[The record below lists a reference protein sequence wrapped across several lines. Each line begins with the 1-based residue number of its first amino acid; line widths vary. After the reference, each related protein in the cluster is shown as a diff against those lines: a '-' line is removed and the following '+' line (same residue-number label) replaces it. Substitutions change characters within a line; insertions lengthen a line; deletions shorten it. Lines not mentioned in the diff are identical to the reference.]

1 MAAIKI
7 IEEMVIADKNE
18 VYALYKLLAKAKF
31 SDQIDSYDL
40 NEFAGSP
47 LITSLLIKAREE
59 VMKNFEEEGR
69 ADVVEDWLKR
79 SVYKFDS
86 ITGKAI
92 ANRLKH
98 LSDSILSTLADL
110 DRDKVRDYAIG
121 LIEPLEYENSEVD
134 KLVDYIYQIAKE
146 N

>member
-1 MAAIKI
+1 
-7 IEEMVIADKNE
+7 MVIADKNE
-18 VYALYKLLAKAKF
+18 VYALHKLLAKVKF

-59 VMKNFEEEGR
+59 VVKNLKEEGR
-69 ADVVEDWLKR
+69 ADVVEDWLKS

-86 ITGKAI
+86 NTGKAI

-98 LSDSILSTLADL
+98 LSDSTLSSLVEWN
-110 DRDKVRDYAIG
+110 RDKVREYAIG

>member
-1 MAAIKI
+1 MAVRKI
-7 IEEMVIADKNE
+7 IKEMVIADKNE
-18 VYALYKLLAKAKF
+18 VYALQKLLAKVKF

-47 LITSLLIKAREE
+47 LLTSLLIKAREE
-59 VMKNFEEEGR
+59 VIENFKEEGR
-69 ADVVEDWLKR
+69 ADVVEDWLKM

-98 LSDSILSTLADL
+98 LSDSTLSTLAGWS
-110 DRDKVRDYAIG
+110 RDKVRDYAVG